1 MSGKSMNSSKL
12 FDETKKINNI
22 FIGVLCV
29 QVIMSIGIGLVTDT
43 LMLGFLSSI
52 FIIALP
58 IFMSFQ
64 YSSSLA
70 TKLSMAI
77 AIQLM
82 ASLHIQQ
89 TMGMTEMHFQVF
101 VLLAFLSFYR
111 DWKVIVAATGVIA
124 VHHVLGFVSQ
134 HSGGGIVVFESAQ
147 PAFMILLIH
156 ASFAVVECA
165 VLSIMAH
172 KSAKEYKIAIQV
184 NHSIEKIMATDG
196 MIDLRPDNL
205 PSDPDLKS
213 VGNMLIAVR
222 NLAEQTNEVG
232 EGLLK
237 IADKVKHSSMHLDS
251 TVNEQNTQ
259 VASITEFMSR
269 ITNSIN
275 EVSGLSQSAN
285 AVADGAKDS
294 TKQTRTAIEG
304 SKTNITDLK
313 HRLESTSNAISDL
326 SAKCENIS
334 SVMQSIKSVAEQTNL
349 LALNAA
355 IESARAGEHGR
366 GFAVV
371 ADEVRNLA
379 IKSKESAEEIEKITS
394 LLTESA
400 NNSVVN
406 MNTCVEMVDLA
417 VESSQSATDNMSV
430 VFTSIE
436 QVTANVINMAKSAT
450 DQASV
455 TMSITDSTNN
465 LNNLFSS
472 EKDQVED
479 LHRDVLELNKLAD
492 ALDAQLKM
500 FKLA

>member
-1 MSGKSMNSSKL
+1 MVGTKL
-12 FDETKKINNI
+12 FDETKKLNNI
-22 FIGVLCV
+22 FLGVLCV
-29 QVIMSIGIGLVTDT
+29 QFIMSVGIGLITNT
-43 LMLGFLSSI
+43 LMLGLVSSVL
-52 FIIALP
+52 IIALP

-64 YSSSLA
+64 YPTSHA

-77 AIQLM
+77 ATQLM
-82 ASLHIQQ
+82 ASVHIQQ
-89 TMGMTEMHFQVF
+89 TMGMTEMHFQIF

-111 DWKVIVAATGVIA
+111 DWKVIIAATGVIA

-134 HSGGGIVVFESAQ
+134 NSGGSIIVFEDGQ
-147 PAFMILLIH
+147 PAFLILLIH
-156 ASFAVVECA
+156 ASFAVVECV

-172 KSAKEYKIAIQV
+172 KSAKEYKVAVQV
-184 NHSIEKIMATDG
+184 NHSIEKIMLNNG
-196 MIDLRPDNL
+196 VIDLRPDNL
-205 PSDPDLKS
+205 PNDPDLKS
-213 VGNMLIAVR
+213 VGDMLVAVR
-222 NLAEQTNEVG
+222 NLAKQTNEVG

-237 IADKVKHSSMHLDS
+237 ISDKVKHSSLHLDS

-259 VASITEFMSR
+259 VESITEFMSR
-269 ITNSIN
+269 ITHSIN
-275 EVSGLSQSAN
+275 EVSGLSESAN
-285 AVADGAKDS
+285 TVADDAKNS
-294 TKQTRTAIEG
+294 TEQTRNAIEG

-313 HRLESTSNAISDL
+313 QRLSNTSNAISDL
-326 SAKCENIS
+326 SSKCENIS
-334 SVMQSIKSVAEQTNL
+334 TVMQSIKSVAEQTNL

-379 IKSKESAEEIEKITS
+379 IKSKESAEEIEKITT
-394 LLTESA
+394 LLTDSA

-417 VESSQSATDNMSV
+417 VESSQSATENMSS

-436 QVTANVINMAKSAT
+436 HVTTNVTNMARSAT

-455 TMSITDSTNN
+455 TMSITESTNN

-472 EKDQVED
+472 EKEQVD
-479 LHRDVLELNKLAD
+479 HLQRDVLELNKLAD
-492 ALDAQLKM
+492 ALATQLKM